1 MGKYEEV
8 AAREY
13 SILEAQR
20 NAALLHRRNIRIAKR
35 VALFFTCLWLA
46 TSSVAFCL
54 LLPGTLTIVTCSIAS
69 GFVLSLHTP
78 YPYRLCAWLKETWNA
93 IQNLGAVGPDD
104 IDDFMPP
111 PGERQLSRPF
121 QRPPS
126 GYYFERDHL
135 KELEEKC
142 LIGLNPEDAK
152 IMSSHIELYR
162 LFRQSQIRRSEDNSI
177 DLARSALDSDS
188 DSYSESEKET
198 EEEPRE
204 EKKPLAA
211 LTDEESMVFERS
223 FPNYTNLYRDAPLST
238 KFGEEERI
246 PAPPACPKPRRA
258 LDFDDST
265 FTPHRFWLNR
275 KWLNRKYEEFG
286 AEMKE
291 EKQASEKI
299 QRRNSI

>member
-1 MGKYEEV
+1 MSKK
-8 AAREY
+8 
-13 SILEAQR
+13 SK
-20 NAALLHRRNIRIAKR
+20 NKRRSQNDNNPSFFERI
-35 VALFFTCLWLA
+35 
-46 TSSVAFCL
+46 S
-54 LLPGTLTIVTCSIAS
+54 
-69 GFVLSLHTP
+69 
-78 YPYRLCAWLKETWNA
+78 KETWNA

-188 DSYSESEKET
+188 DSYSESEISLSSNISFAFFNRIVESSGET
-198 EEEPRE
+198 
-204 EKKPLAA
+204 
-211 LTDEESMVFERS
+211 
-223 FPNYTNLYRDAPLST
+223 
-238 KFGEEERI
+238 G
-246 PAPPACPKPRRA
+246 
-258 LDFDDST
+258 DDSV
-265 FTPHRFWLNR
+265 
-275 KWLNRKYEEFG
+275 
-286 AEMKE
+286 
-291 EKQASEKI
+291 
-299 QRRNSI
+299 